1 MLKGNMVRER
11 LGNSSLAGR
20 VGLYPEPVLN
30 FEAGMKKLIFVT
42 SAPVLF
48 EILYSMMWSANF
60 KYGSYIEAYSSKSGR
75 FLM

>member
-48 EILYSMMWSANF
+48 EILYSMM
-60 KYGSYIEAYSSKSGR
+60 
-75 FLM
+75 